1 MGMDPMDGRGRVK
14 RPEPSIVVAGLVITI
29 FPLMTGSG
37 DPVASVMAM
46 NDWRM
51 VQLWN
56 RFYSDWF
63 VIPVMAMVVVEPVMM
78 SIISFVVSVVVSVV
92 SVIAIMMVEMSV
104 SFGSGRSFDA
114 QLLFCRV
121 FFARFRGDFRLQR
134 AQKTT
139 SFCT

>member
-1 MGMDPMDGRGRVK
+1 M
-14 RPEPSIVVAGLVITI
+14 VAGLVITI

-78 SIISFVVSVVVSVV
+78 SIISFVVSVVMSVVVSVVDAVV

-104 SFGSGRSFDA
+104 SFGSAWSFDA

-139 SFCT
+139 SFCTDVIG